1 MATADSVAANRPFCA
16 PVRINPAPISL
27 PPWGGDAYLF
37 RTKHQSACQRF
48 RRHTKSSSS
57 DSTVLPFS
65 LSLSILAIY
74 YRRIFR
80 VSLATQV
87 LQKERINRRKL
98 TVQKNIVFSG
108 MFGKIRE
115 RSTREELIGRKWGRE
130 RFAIKSEA

>member
-1 MATADSVAANRPFCA
+1 M
-16 PVRINPAPISL
+16 
-27 PPWGGDAYLF
+27 
-37 RTKHQSACQRF
+37 
-48 RRHTKSSSS
+48 
-57 DSTVLPFS
+57 LPFS

-115 RSTREELIGRKWGRE
+115 VYERGVNREKMGKRE
-130 RFAIKSEA
+130 IRD

>member
-27 PPWGGDAYLF
+27 PPWGATRIYF
-37 RTKHQSACQRF
+37 ARNTRACQRF
-48 RRHTKSSSS
+48 HRHTKSSSS

-87 LQKERINRRKL
+87 LRKERINRRKL
-98 TVQKNIVFSG
+98 TVRKNIVFSG